1 MLPRRIALLA
11 SIALIAGAGIS
22 GAAKA
27 DEPFDATCAGAAPS
41 AVICVGAEKASEGAA
56 AACRRGG
63 PEDACATATPAGR
76 DVRPSKLAAYQKS
89 WLHRAAAY
97 QFRLGDP
104 VAFRDAQWLGSHNSF
119 NANANGPTLSHAD
132 SNQQLTLT
140 QQLDGDIRSLELDVH
155 LVAGV
160 LRVCHARPA
169 AEGHAGCSTEDDLAT
184 VLKEIEAWL
193 EDNPG
198 QVILLYLEDHV
209 GDAGYAAAKKALD
222 EQLPGRVY
230 TPASEPAPGPA
241 TDCAELPL
249 ELSRAAVARAGKQ
262 VVLVG
267 KCRAGWSSH
276 VFGWTDNNEV
286 EAGNS
291 TDYTCDKPF
300 GAEDYATKMVRFFE
314 DGTWLATGLAPR
326 ENMAANRARRLT
338 PDKVAVM
345 VRCGVNLFGF
355 DHFDPNDGRVAASIW
370 SWAPD
375 EPKRAAG
382 DCTVQRD
389 DTRWYAAACTGTV
402 RPAACRTATGWTLS
416 RAVAAPAAPGACKAA
431 GGRYEPPRT
440 GEQNAALRAVA
451 GGAEPW
457 LATSLKRPRKSRER
471 RSHHH

>member
-1 MLPRRIALLA
+1 M
-11 SIALIAGAGIS
+11 
-22 GAAKA
+22 
-27 DEPFDATCAGAAPS
+27 
-41 AVICVGAEKASEGAA
+41 GAEKASEGAA
-56 AACRRGG
+56 SACRRGG

-76 DVRPSKLAAYQKS
+76 DVRPSKLAAYQAS
-89 WLHRAAAY
+89 WLHRAAAN

-119 NANANGPTLSHAD
+119 NANANGPTPSHAD

-193 EDNPG
+193 KANPG

-209 GDAGYAAAKKALD
+209 GDAGYAAAKQALD
-222 EQLPGRVY
+222 QQLPGRVY
-230 TPASEPAPGPA
+230 APAAGSA
-241 TDCAELPL
+241 TGCTELPL
-249 ELSRAAVARAGKQ
+249 ELSRAAVATAGKQ

-276 VFGWTDNNEV
+276 VFGWTENNEV

-291 TDYTCDKPF
+291 TGYACDKPF
-300 GAEDYATKMVRFFE
+300 ARSDYATKMVRFFE
-314 DGTWLATGLAPR
+314 DGTWLATGLAPQ

-338 PDKVAVM
+338 PDKVAAM

-375 EPKRAAG
+375 EPQRTAG

-389 DTRWYAAACTGTV
+389 DTRWYAAACTGSV
-402 RPAACRTATGWTLS
+402 RPAACRTAQGWALS
-416 RAVAAPAAPGACKAA
+416 RAVTARGARAACASRGSSFD
-431 GGRYEPPRT
+431 PPRT
-440 GEQNAALRAVA
+440 GEENAAVGALPAGEVWVA
-451 GGAEPW
+451 A
-457 LATSLKRPRKSRER
+457 
-471 RSHHH
+471 